1 MRKTAPMTTTA
12 TQRRWKES
20 MEVYSA
26 GGQVGRV
33 GVGIVARGGRG
44 VNVPGREETLSGGR
58 RSPGGCHLDVRPTR
72 QDLFVGRHF
81 GTFCDISWCDAP
93 GALRPLVVCCTGLIA
108 GRRPGGGGSGG
119 GDRSAARPPPA
130 PPPPRGRPPTAMG
143 STRGRW
149 AGAASSLRF
158 RLRRLGPPPS
168 RGGGTTNQAQQTQ
181 KSGLRVGVAEVARL
195 PSRARAEVWRLPL
208 HRLELRTKTCRP
220 AHTN

>member
-1 MRKTAPMTTTA
+1 
-12 TQRRWKES
+12 
-20 MEVYSA
+20 
-26 GGQVGRV
+26 
-33 GVGIVARGGRG
+33 
-44 VNVPGREETLSGGR
+44 
-58 RSPGGCHLDVRPTR
+58 
-72 QDLFVGRHF
+72 
-81 GTFCDISWCDAP
+81 
-93 GALRPLVVCCTGLIA
+93 
-108 GRRPGGGGSGG
+108 
-119 GDRSAARPPPA
+119 
-130 PPPPRGRPPTAMG
+130 MG

-220 AHTN
+220 AHTNSVVAREQAVRPPNGVSQAHLFNTRVAPAAEPLAGSFPEKYGRRRLDELDPTGLTNHPGRSRSHCPPRPSLRAPGRKGPGCDTSTATPGTALPGSGRPRFRVAGRPRSGTSPARPACRPPQSA